1 VSRFF
6 TLACSLAISASV
18 VHAEWPIP
26 TTDGTTW
33 QYALTSEEESGPG
46 TLTRRVSVPKDFDE
60 QNALRI
66 ETAINGVIQSTEFL
80 KSDGQAILK
89 TARRGAAG
97 STEAF
102 DPPVTILPADLSFG
116 AEWNYRGPLAGL
128 DINLP
133 LKIVGEGEIEVPA
146 GKFRALHFRG
156 ERRDSFYTVADSWFV
171 RGIGSIK
178 ETVAQRGPSGEL
190 LTRQTIELVKL
201 PAPHS
206 AEPTVEKKKLEA
218 SVSTSS
224 KGDPLSVISA
234 DALQIVA
241 RWRGHGLRKNAKIR
255 AVWIAQDTGVA
266 PIDFKVDEATA
277 IAPVAGAFGKFTLSR
292 PADGWATGKYRVEF
306 YVDNEL
312 TETVDLT
319 IIAAPVR
326 SRPATDF

>member
-1 VSRFF
+1 
-6 TLACSLAISASV
+6 

-60 QNALRI
+60 QNVLRI
-66 ETAINGVIQSTEFL
+66 ETSINGVIQSTEFL

-133 LKIVGEGEIEVPA
+133 LTIVGEGEIEVPA

-178 ETVAQRGPSGEL
+178 ETVAQRAPSGEL

-326 SRPATDF
+326 SRPAADF

>member
-1 VSRFF
+1 MS
-6 TLACSLAISASV
+6 SLVALASV
-18 VHAEWPIP
+18 VYAEWPIP
-26 TTDGTTW
+26 TADGTTW
-33 QYALTSEEESGPG
+33 QYALTSEGETGPG
-46 TLTRRVSVPKDFDE
+46 TLTRRVLVAKDLDE

-80 KSDGQAILK
+80 RSDGKAVLK
-89 TARRGAAG
+89 TARRSAAG
-97 STEAF
+97 NTEAF

-116 AEWNYRGPLAGL
+116 AEWNYRGSFAGL

-133 LKIVGEGEIEVPA
+133 LKIVGQGEIEVPA
-146 GKFRALHFRG
+146 GKFRALHIRG
-156 ERRDSFYTVADSWFV
+156 EKRDSLYTMADSWFV

-178 ETVAQRGPSGEL
+178 ETVAQRGPSGDL
-190 LTRQTIELVKL
+190 LTRYTIELLKL
-201 PAPHS
+201 PARES
-206 AEPTVEKKKLEA
+206 AESLVEKKKLEA

-224 KGDPLSVISA
+224 NGDPLTVISA

-292 PADGWATGKYRVEF
+292 PSDGWATGKYRVEF

-312 TETVDLT
+312 TESVDLR
-319 IIAAPVR
+319 IIPAAAR
-326 SRPATDF
+326 SRSTTDF